1 MTKIVKID
9 FYDSDSA
16 LKKAA
21 GLLREGKIIIYP
33 TDTLYGI
40 GAGIYHEAA
49 IEKLFE
55 IKKRE
60 SEKPVL
66 ILVEKPEDIF
76 PLVKNVS
83 SAAAKLIKQYWPGP
97 VTFVFEVSE
106 KISTR
111 LTAHSGKIG
120 IRCPG
125 SPLVR
130 RLLFFAGFPV
140 TATSANL
147 SAGSPCRNAREAEKV
162 FGKQVDLILD
172 GGVLESEPSTVV
184 DVTGEEMKILRPG
197 KIVPA
202 ECGTG
207 CPLLENL
214 Y

>member
-1 MTKIVKID
+1 MRKKSSYSNIRKID
-9 FYDSDSA
+9 FTNPEPA

-21 GLLREGKIIIYP
+21 GLLREGKIVIYP

-40 GAGIYHEAA
+40 GAGIYHESA

-60 SEKPVL
+60 SQKPVI

-76 PLVKNVS
+76 PLVKQVS
-83 SAAAKLIKQYWPGP
+83 PAAAKLIKQYWPGP
-97 VTFVFEVSE
+97 VTFVFEASE
-106 KISTR
+106 KISAR
-111 LTAHSGKIG
+111 LTANSGKIG

-147 SAGSPCRNAREAEKV
+147 SAGSPCRNAREAETV
-162 FGKQVDLILD
+162 FGTQADLILD
-172 GGVLESEPSTVV
+172 GGVLDAEPSTVV
-184 DVTGEEMKILRPG
+184 DTTGEEIKILRPG
-197 KIVPA
+197 KIIPV
-202 ECGTG
+202 
-207 CPLLENL
+207 LENL
-214 Y
+214 H